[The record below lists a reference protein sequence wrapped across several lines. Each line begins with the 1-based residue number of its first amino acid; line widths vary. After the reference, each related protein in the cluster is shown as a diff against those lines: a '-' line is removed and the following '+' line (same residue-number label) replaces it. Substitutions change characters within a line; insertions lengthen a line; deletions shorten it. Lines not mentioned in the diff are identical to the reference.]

1 TSSLDGSGISPAGK
15 QGTPSLDGPET
26 SPAGKNQLSP
36 EEEKNRD
43 LFEKMPIP
51 RALAAM
57 AVPTVISQ
65 LIVLIYNMAD
75 TFYIGR
81 TNNPYMVAG
90 AALILPIFNVCIA
103 VANIAGTGGGT
114 LIARLMG
121 AKDPK
126 SARRVASFSIWFSV
140 FFALFFSVMTAVFM
154 RQLLTFLGASPQTF
168 DYARQYCTCV
178 IVVGAV
184 PTITAMTM
192 GNLLRN
198 VGCSRQAG
206 LAISMGG
213 ILNIILDPLFMFV
226 LLPPGH
232 EILGAGIATA
242 LSNTI
247 TCTNFICLILRLHN
261 PILHFSLREG
271 LPVREHLA
279 SFFGVGIPAALG
291 PFLFDL
297 DYIFLDRLMAAHSDI
312 ALAAIGIVLK
322 AERLPLNVGIGLCLG
337 MVPLAAYNY
346 SAGNLPRM
354 QSVLRATRLTG
365 IVIGLASIALYE
377 FFAPNL
383 IRIFIGDAATVA
395 LGSDFLRIR
404 ALATIMMFLSFI
416 YVYYF
421 QALGHGRVGLFLVV
435 MRWLMINIPML
446 FLLDRLF
453 GLYGLAWSQFVSDTI
468 VALLS
473 WMIYRLYSAKR
484 IRQLQT

>member
-1 TSSLDGSGISPAGK
+1 MSEKSSNK
-15 QGTPSLDGPET
+15 KNGTPAE
-26 SPAGKNQLSP
+26 ALSQ
-36 EEEKNRD
+36 EEEKNRE
-43 LFEKMPIP
+43 LFERMPVP
-51 RALAAM
+51 KALAAM

-103 VANIAGTGGGT
+103 FANIAGTGGGT

-121 AKDPK
+121 AEEPHK
-126 SARRVASFSIWFSV
+126 ARRVASFSIWFSV
-140 FFALFFSVMTAVFM
+140 FAALFFAVMTAVFM
-154 RQLLTFLGASPQTF
+154 RPLLTLLGASPKTF
-168 DYARQYCTCV
+168 DFARQYCTCV
-178 IVVGAV
+178 IVLGGV

-198 VGCSRQAG
+198 VGCSKQAG

-226 LLPPGH
+226 ILPPGH

-247 TCTNFICLILRLHN
+247 TCINFLCLILKLHN

-271 LPVREHLA
+271 LPGADLLK
-279 SFFGVGIPAALG
+279 SFFGVGLPAAMG

-297 DYIFLDRLMAAHSDI
+297 DYIVLDRLMASHSDI

-346 SAGNLPRM
+346 SAGSFPRM
-354 QSVLRATRLTG
+354 QSVLRATRAAG
-365 IVIGLASIALYE
+365 IAIGIASIALYE
-377 FFAPNL
+377 LFAPYL
-383 IRIFIGDAATVA
+383 IRVFIGDPATVA
-395 LGSDFLRIR
+395 LGADFLRIR
-404 ALATIMMFLSFI
+404 ALATILMFLSFI
-416 YVYYF
+416 YVYFF
-421 QALGHGRVGLFLVV
+421 QALGQGRMALFLVIL
-435 MRWLMINIPML
+435 RWLLINIPML

-453 GLYGLAWSQFVSDTI
+453 GQYGLAWSQFASDAM
-468 VALLS
+468 VAVLS
-473 WMIYRLYSAKR
+473 WAIYHRYRKRLCRCR
-484 IRQLQT
+484 IHPFPGK